1 MDLIFDAPMYSFGVL
16 LQLSI
21 WVIFIIIALTM
32 LKNSRQAVKT
42 QNYATRPR
50 EIRKNLKVL
59 MTLSVLFGLPWMI
72 VMVGFFL
79 RAIPNIGGPMLF
91 VAGVIDFS
99 QGFML
104 FLVQGARLTEVQQL
118 WKKWLCCRCREP
130 DPIVSQQMNGSPS
143 TIDRL

>member
-1 MDLIFDAPMYSFGVL
+1 MFTFGVL

-21 WVIFIIIALTM
+21 WIIFIIIIALTM
-32 LKNSRQAVKT
+32 WRNSCRAVKT
-42 QNYATRPR
+42 QKYATRPQ

-72 VMVGFFL
+72 VTVGFFL
-79 RAIPNIGGPMLF
+79 RTVPNIGDPLLF

-118 WKKWLCCRCREP
+118 WKKWLCCRCQQP
-130 DPIVSQQMNGSPS
+130 DPIVSQQMNESLS
-143 TIDRL
+143 TIDRF